1 MTSNSHGKS
10 SREVD
15 PGAMKTVVAQPQAQ
29 PSRTKGILTIVS
41 GSEAGKIVPVTPGD
55 VVTLGRSEECTMRFE
70 DTSLSRVHAR
80 VMYVMNTYMLGDAGS
95 TNGTFVNDERISK
108 AAHLED
114 GDRILLGTNTVL
126 RFSLVSD
133 EEEEALR
140 RVYEAAVLDALTG
153 VANRKHLE
161 ERLEAEL
168 AFAVRHDAD
177 LSVIIA
183 DLDHFKRVNDT
194 YGHLAGDEVLKC
206 AAQRLKQALRTEDF
220 VGRYGG
226 EEFLI
231 VARGTPVAQAVAL
244 ADRLRARVSSDPIVF
259 AGQPIVVTMSAGIAS
274 LADCGPAKD
283 RSSLLAAA
291 DERLYL
297 AKERGRNRVVGPEG
311 AP

>member
-1 MTSNSHGKS
+1 MTSNPHGKS

-41 GSEAGKIVPVTPGD
+41 GPEAGKIVPVTQGD

-194 YGHLAGDEVLKC
+194 HGHLAGDEVLKC

-244 ADRLRARVSSDPIVF
+244 ADRLRAGVSSDPIVF

-274 LADCGPAKD
+274 LADCGPTKD
-283 RSSLLAAA
+283 RASLLAAA

-311 AP
+311 IP

>member
-1 MTSNSHGKS
+1 MTSNSNGKP
-10 SREVD
+10 SREIS
-15 PGAMKTVVAQPQAQ
+15 PGAMKTVVAEPQAQ

-41 GSEAGKIVPVTPGD
+41 GAEAGRIVPVKQGD

-168 AFAVRHDAD
+168 AFAVRHDAE

-206 AAQRLKQALRTEDF
+206 AAKRLKDALRTEDF

-226 EEFLI
+226 EEFLV

-244 ADRLRARVSSDPIVF
+244 ADRLRVEVSSEPVVF
-259 AGQPIVVTMSAGIAS
+259 AGTPIVVTMSAGVAS
-274 LADCGPAKD
+274 LADCSAKD
-283 RSSLLAAA
+283 RASLLAAA

-297 AKERGRNRVVGPEG
+297 AKERGRNRVVGPET
-311 AP
+311 P